1 MQKRVAY
8 AVLAVASAITLAL
21 LLALKPSTASAG
33 VALGAWLLLPYALLA
48 LALRFLAR
56 SPKQLRTYTTMAV
69 LIPIGAVVF
78 LTYVIYVRPDAQ
90 GAIAVMFTP
99 LYQLVAAVALLA
111 ICDWAF
117 S

>member
-8 AVLAVASAITLAL
+8 GVLAFASAVTLAL
-21 LLALKPSTASAG
+21 V
-33 VALGAWLLLPYALLA
+33 VALQPASLAAGLAIGGWLLLPYALLA

-56 SPKQLRTYTTMAV
+56 SPKMLRTYVTMAI
-69 LIPIGAVVF
+69 LLPLGALLWLV
-78 LTYVIYVRPDAQ
+78 YVIWLRPDAQ

>member
-8 AVLAVASAITLAL
+8 AVLVCASAITLAL
-21 LLALKPSTASAG
+21 VFALKPGTPTAGA
-33 VALGAWLLLPYALLA
+33 AMAAWLLLPYGLLA

-56 SPKQLRTYTTMAV
+56 SPKMLRTYVTMAI
-69 LIPIGAVVF
+69 LLPLGALLWLV
-78 LTYVIYVRPDAQ
+78 YVIWLRPDAQ

>member
-8 AVLAVASAITLAL
+8 AVLACASAVTLAL
-21 LLALKPSTASAG
+21 VLALKPSTAAAG
-33 VALGAWLLLPYALLA
+33 VAIAAWLLLPYLLLG

-56 SPKQLRTYTTMAV
+56 SAKQLRTYATMAV

-78 LTYVIYVRPDAQ
+78 LAYVIYVRPDAQ
-90 GAIAVMFTP
+90 GAIGVLFTP
-99 LYQLVAAVALLA
+99 LYELVAAVALLA

>member
-1 MQKRVAY
+1 MEKRVAY
-8 AVLAVASAITLAL
+8 AVLACASAMTLAL
-21 LLALKPSTASAG
+21 VLALEPGTAAAG
-33 VALGAWLLLPYALLA
+33 AAITAWLLLPYVLLA

-56 SPKQLRTYTTMAV
+56 SPKMLRTYVTMAI
-69 LIPIGAVVF
+69 LIPLGA
-78 LTYVIYVRPDAQ
+78 LIWLAYVIYLRPDAQ

-99 LYQLVAAVALLA
+99 LYQLVAAVALFA